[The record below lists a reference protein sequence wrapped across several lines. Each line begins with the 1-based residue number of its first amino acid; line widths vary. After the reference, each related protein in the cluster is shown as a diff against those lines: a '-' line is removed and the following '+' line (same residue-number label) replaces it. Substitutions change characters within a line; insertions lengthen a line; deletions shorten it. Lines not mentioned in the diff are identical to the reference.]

1 MKFPFLIMTKEY
13 QFPPITNI
21 IQKLFFPWKYIRRGT
36 LVVSNRQFH
45 FFQIFQSE
53 FRHIYTFRVLLTR
66 IDTKVL

>member
-45 FFQIFQSE
+45 FFRSFNLNLGISTPLGYFLRE
-53 FRHIYTFRVLLTR
+53 
-66 IDTKVL
+66 